1 MITLE
6 EKEKMWQNV
15 LKESPS
21 DPMLRDIHFIR
32 ELMSV
37 IRKRVKN
44 VTIIGRS
51 GMIARKEFAG
61 WLKAHP
67 ELADKNRP
75 EEKCS

>member
-32 ELMSV
+32 ELMVV

-44 VTIIGRS
+44 VTIIGRL

-61 WLKAHP
+61 WLKAHL

-75 EEKCS
+75 EEECS